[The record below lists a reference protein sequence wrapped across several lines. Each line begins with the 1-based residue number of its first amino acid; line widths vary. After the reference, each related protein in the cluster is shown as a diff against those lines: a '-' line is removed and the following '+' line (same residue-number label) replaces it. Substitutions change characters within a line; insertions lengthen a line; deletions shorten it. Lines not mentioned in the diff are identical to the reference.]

1 MLKQNL
7 NRVRWCREKAKKR
20 ERERN
25 REEGE
30 MEEGTGRISEI
41 KKIVD
46 LEEQRDLKEA
56 GKRRRQV
63 IIIEVRERKI

>member
-1 MLKQNL
+1 M
-7 NRVRWCREKAKKR
+7 
-20 ERERN
+20 ERIRG
-25 REEGE
+25 EGE

-63 IIIEVRERKI
+63 ITVEVRERKI

>member
-1 MLKQNL
+1 M
-7 NRVRWCREKAKKR
+7 
-20 ERERN
+20 ERI

-46 LEEQRDLKEA
+46 LEEQERSVRSRKKE
-56 GKRRRQV
+56 KTSDNCRS
-63 IIIEVRERKI
+63 ERKKNLRYLRKEKKRIGEIR